1 MSCGPIVGA
10 LSDDDTRGTQHELGR
25 AGERLAADY
34 LEQQGLVVL
43 ARNWRCPSGE
53 LDIVATDGRTVVF
66 CEVKTRSGVDYGAP
80 LDAVSQHKVRRLRDL
95 ARAWLQEYQLDGCPI
110 RFDVVSVLWPP
121 GNTPLIQHL
130 AEAF

>member
-10 LSDDDTRGTQHELGR
+10 LSDDDTTGTKHALGR
-25 AGERLAADY
+25 AGEQLAADY

-43 ARNWRCPSGE
+43 ARNWHCSTGE

-80 LDAVSQHKVRRLRDL
+80 LDAVSQYKVRRLRDL
-95 ARAWLQEYQLDGCPI
+95 AKTWLHEHQLEGCPI

-121 GNTPLIQHL
+121 GDHPRIQHL